1 MAKVLVVIAR
11 LNVGGTAQYIGELA
25 KNLAKHGHEV
35 LVATGYV
42 QGAEIEDE
50 VANEIPIARVNNLG
64 RKVAPLKDLR
74 ARAAL
79 KGLIHEFKPDFIY
92 SQTFKAG
99 LLVRTLKLNV
109 PVVHAFHGHLIDEPE
124 LAGIRVKVAMAL
136 ERWLAPKAKYLVTV
150 GERVAKELVEKGVGT
165 REQYI
170 SIAPGV
176 NPLQLLNKEEARRA
190 LGLKA
195 ETRPIVAWL
204 ARVVAVKGPHRVLEL
219 ARKIPEAR
227 FILAGGGDL
236 LEEVRANAPENLSV
250 LGWQEAEKVW
260 AVADLAIST
269 SENEGMPVA
278 LIEAQLAGLPIV
290 ALDVGSVAEVIKDQ
304 VTGFVFDELDDGYF
318 EAVKRLI
325 EEPRLR
331 RSMGGAAKQRAIEY
345 FSPERFTQQHLRLID
360 LVQINS

>member
-1 MAKVLVVIAR
+1 MTKVLVVIAR
-11 LNVGGTAQYIGELA
+11 INVGGTAQYIGELA
-25 KNLAKHGHEV
+25 RSLVRNGHEV
-35 LVATGYV
+35 LVATGHV

-50 VANEIPIARVNNLG
+50 VTKEIPIVRIKDLG
-64 RKVAPLKDLR
+64 RKVDFFRDFR

-79 KGLIHEFKPDFIY
+79 GRLIRELNPDFVY
-92 SQTFKAG
+92 SHTFKAG
-99 LLVRTLKLNV
+99 LLVRTLKLDV

-136 ERWLAPKAKYLVTV
+136 ERWLAPRAKYLVTV
-150 GERVAKELVEKGVGT
+150 GERVAQELIEEGVGK

-176 NPLQLLNKEEARRA
+176 NPLKLWERDKARRE
-190 LGLKA
+190 LGL
-195 ETRPIVAWL
+195 EEESRPIVAWL

-219 ARKIPEAR
+219 AQKVPEAR

-278 LIEAQLAGLPIV
+278 LIEAQLMGLPIV
-290 ALDVGSVAEVIKDQ
+290 ALDVGSVAEVIQDQ
-304 VTGFVFDELDDGYF
+304 VTGFVFDEFDERF
-318 EAVKRLI
+318 IEAVKRLI
-325 EEPRLR
+325 SDSGLR
-331 RSMGGAAKQRAIEY
+331 SSLGGAAKARAGQL
-345 FSPERFTQQHLRLID
+345 FGLDRFTQEHLRLIE
-360 LVQINS
+360 LVRSN